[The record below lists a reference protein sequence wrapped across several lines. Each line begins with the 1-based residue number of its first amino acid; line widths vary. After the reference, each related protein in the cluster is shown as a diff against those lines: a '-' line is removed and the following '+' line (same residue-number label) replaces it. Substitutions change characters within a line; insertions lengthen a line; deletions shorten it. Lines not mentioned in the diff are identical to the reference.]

1 MKRFLHFTV
10 FMLLI
15 VTALPYETFA
25 QGEFINGTID
35 VVVSSYGRLRLYDL
49 ATEQVKHI
57 ERISPLIGG
66 ATDQVFD
73 YQNDVDAEVTPY
85 LVDAPTLS
93 TYEIAGSLNNYYSYV
108 APDYRVDLNVYGWN
122 EVPYFI
128 VKYTVTNNEQAEL
141 NAYLGFELIT
151 AIDGVYGGEIVTYDA
166 NNKILL
172 ESRDGTDTK
181 LGFKMLSHDFTTIKN
196 VEYVDEYWL
205 DEAQLYGWLTAGTI
219 DETYTSTA
227 GPLTVI
233 GCGSTPLAP
242 AASTAFY
249 FAVAFAAS
257 VDAITTALADAETI
271 YGTLTSVE
279 EIAGVPVEYN
289 VSQNYPNPFN
299 PTTKINFSIPQSEY
313 VNLKVYNVI
322 GQEVATLVNKELNAG
337 NYSVD
342 FNAEN
347 LSSGIYM
354 YTINAGSYTIT
365 KKMMLVK

>member
-1 MKRFLHFTV
+1 MKRFLHFSV
-10 FMLLI
+10 FIMLI
-15 VTALPYETFA
+15 VTVFPFETFA
-25 QGEFINGTID
+25 QGEFINSAID
-35 VVVSSYGRLRLYDL
+35 VVVNSYGRIRLYDL

-57 ERISPLIGG
+57 ERITPLIGG

-93 TYEIAGSLNNYYSYV
+93 TYEITGALNNYYSY
-108 APDYRVDLNVYGWN
+108 APPDYRVDLNVYGWD

-141 NAYLGFELIT
+141 NAYLGFEFIHSL
-151 AIDGVYGGEIVTYDA
+151 DGTYGGEIVTFNTDNQA
-166 NNKILL
+166 VLV
-172 ESRDGTDTK
+172 SRDGTDTK
-181 LGFKMLSHDFTTIKN
+181 LGIKILSHDFTTVKS

-219 DETYTSTA
+219 DETYVSTA

-233 GCGSTPLAP
+233 GCGTATLAP
-242 AASTAFY
+242 AASTSFY

-257 VDAITTALADAETI
+257 ADAIYTALTDAETM
-271 YGTLTSVE
+271 YGSITSVE
-279 EIAGVPVEYN
+279 EIAGVPTEYN
-289 VSQNYPNPFN
+289 LSQNYPNPFN
-299 PTTKINFSIPQSEY
+299 PSTKINFSVPANEF
-313 VNLKVYNVI
+313 VTLKVYDVL
-322 GQEVATLVNKELNAG
+322 GREVANLVNEELSIG

-342 FNAEN
+342 FNAGN
-347 LSSGIYM
+347 LASGIYM
-354 YTINAGSYTIT
+354 YKLSSGNFTIT